1 MNKRTSFESKGY
13 QLNEYI
19 KLRNLYVNKK
29 YSSLLKK
36 STEYLNY
43 YPEDINIRFMK
54 AKALRYLEKFDEAI
68 EELKINLSID
78 RKDRHSIVEL
88 YYVYYYLNMYNEALE
103 LLPQLYENEY
113 MNKQS
118 LAFSEMI
125 MKKSLGIDMKVKE
138 ERKKQYLYGQIFD
151 YDKNRALEHI
161 KQHADDNE
169 KQRKETS
176 EFNSNINIDYLFE
189 CVKENLKLSKKAN
202 SEEIL
207 EVYYFGIS
215 NIGYSSNNNISN
227 YLKVVVIPNTNN
239 IISMYPINS
248 IDTTNISPLTF
259 DSEKL
264 FIKKEEKV
272 KRISQIDK
280 FNNRFKRV

>member
-1 MNKRTSFESKGY
+1 MKESTSFESKGY

-19 KLRNLYVNKK
+19 KLRKLYVNKK
-29 YSSLLKK
+29 YSALLKK
-36 STEYLNY
+36 STEYLTC
-43 YPEDINIRFMK
+43 YPDDVNIRFMK
-54 AKALRYLEKFDEAI
+54 AKALRYFERFNEAI
-68 EELKINLSID
+68 DELKINLSID
-78 RKDRHSIVEL
+78 KKDKHSIVEL
-88 YYVYYYLNMYNEALE
+88 YYIYYYLNMYNEALE

-125 MKKSLGIDMKVKE
+125 MKKYLGIDMRVKE

-161 KQHADDNE
+161 KQHADENE
-169 KQRKETS
+169 KMRKETS
-176 EFNSNINIDYLFE
+176 EFNSNINIDYLYE
-189 CVKENLKLSKKAN
+189 CVRENLKNSKKVN

-207 EVYYFGIS
+207 EVHYFGIS

-239 IISMYPINS
+239 IISMYPTNS
-248 IDTTNISPLTF
+248 IDITNISPLVF
-259 DSEKL
+259 DSEKI